1 MKALA
6 CMLVLVIAVLS
17 HATSASAAIIYSD
30 DFSGSSGANLNGTA
44 PDVRPGTQT
53 WTAATAIKADGS
65 VSGVGHASAY
75 LPFNPVAGNVY
86 TMSVDVNVTGGTGGN
101 WFALGFAAD
110 DEIFGWHSTSANPT
124 AWILARHPGQSDS
137 QSFLGPNTGGDAN
150 HAAIS
155 NGNLKVVL
163 DTTLPLW
170 KVDWYI
176 NNVSVRSTSFTSN
189 PTINYVGLTR
199 ADNAVGLFDNFS
211 LSTPSP
217 AAAVPEPSS
226 LTLLAIGMV
235 ALGVWR
241 VTRKN
246 R

>member
-110 DEIFGWHSTSANPT
+110 DEIFGWHSTAPTPLLGSWQDIRDKAIRNHSSDRILAAMPIMQQSPT
-124 AWILARHPGQSDS
+124 A
-137 QSFLGPNTGGDAN
+137 T
-150 HAAIS
+150 
-155 NGNLKVVL
+155 
-163 DTTLPLW
+163 
-170 KVDWYI
+170 
-176 NNVSVRSTSFTSN
+176 
-189 PTINYVGLTR
+189 
-199 ADNAVGLFDNFS
+199 
-211 LSTPSP
+211 
-217 AAAVPEPSS
+217 
-226 LTLLAIGMV
+226 
-235 ALGVWR
+235 
-241 VTRKN
+241 
-246 R
+246 